1 MAEAIVVSLVSAVW
15 SLADFG
21 TQVVKRLNEFRTNVR
36 DLPQSLIHISDQ
48 LPLLI
53 DTVNRLHNRAN
64 DGNLSSATEQALH
77 PVVNGIHAQVTKLG
91 SILAKVLPSARL
103 STWEKGLKAIK
114 SLGYHKA
121 VDEFASVI
129 HRYVL
134 NVAAYQTTF
143 NGELIKTLINL
154 IERSSSQ

>member
-1 MAEAIVVSLVSAVW
+1 MAEAIVVISFVSAIW

-53 DTVNRLHNRAN
+53 DTVNRLHKQVK

-77 PVVNGIHAQVTKLG
+77 PLG
-91 SILAKVLPSARL
+91 EWH
-103 STWEKGLKAIK
+103 TCTGEKAWIYSCEG
-114 SLGYHKA
+114 
-121 VDEFASVI
+121 
-129 HRYVL
+129 
-134 NVAAYQTTF
+134 VAF
-143 NGELIKTLINL
+143 C
-154 IERSSSQ
+154 